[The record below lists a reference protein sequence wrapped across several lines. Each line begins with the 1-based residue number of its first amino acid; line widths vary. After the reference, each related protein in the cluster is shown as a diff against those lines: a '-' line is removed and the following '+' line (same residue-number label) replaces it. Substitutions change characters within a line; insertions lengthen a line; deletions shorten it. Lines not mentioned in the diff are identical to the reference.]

1 MKKSLYLITILLSY
15 SIISAQEIK
24 TVANV
29 NLSKYVGLWYEVAKI
44 PNRFQKQCVKG
55 TTAQYKLLPD
65 GNIEVLNSCITKDG
79 EKDVA
84 EGLARIVDKNSN
96 SKLEVSFVSIF
107 GLRLFWGDYWIIDIG
122 DNYDYAVVATPSR
135 KYGWILS
142 RTPTLEKEK
151 LEQAFLALKT
161 AGYDISKFEMSLQ

>member
-1 MKKSLYLITILLSY
+1 MKKLLYFLALILSY
-15 SIISAQEIK
+15 STISAQEIK
-24 TVANV
+24 TVENV

-65 GNIEVLNSCITKDG
+65 GNIEVINSCLTKDG

-84 EGLARIVDKNSN
+84 EGVARIVDKKSN

-142 RTPTLEKEK
+142 RTPKLDKEK
-151 LEQAFLALKT
+151 LDQAFHSLQSV
-161 AGYDISKFEMSLQ
+161 GYDISKFEMSMQ